1 MASLSEIVYNLR
13 NLVSAGRLS
22 DDTAIA
28 FNQLKFI
35 VNYKRAQYLRQD
47 YSKNY
52 FDNDFVYQDLGCLEM
67 ELADEAECCSF
78 ETGCQI
84 FRTKKVLPE
93 FVKLVDRF
101 GMKINAFNKT
111 KRFELVLPERFPFIG
126 NTKYPSLTEKI
137 FYLNNRLYSKNLY
150 GLNVRGILVN
160 PMDARSFVCG
170 NGPCYTE
177 ESQYPITADMLE
189 LITKDIM
196 QTELRMLTMTE
207 QDFENDAANDSTKP
221 ANTQQ

>member
-1 MASLSEIVYNLR
+1 MATLTEIVYNLR
-13 NLVSAGRLS
+13 NIVSSGRLT
-22 DDTAIA
+22 DDVTIT

-47 YSKNY
+47 YNKNY

-67 ELADEAECCSF
+67 ELADEAECCTF

-101 GMKINAFNKT
+101 GIKINAINKT
-111 KRFELVLPERFPFIG
+111 KRFELVLPERFPFVG

-150 GLNVRGILVN
+150 ALNIRGILAD
-160 PMDARSFVCG
+160 PMTAQEFICG
-170 NGPCYTE
+170 DGPCFTE
-177 ESQYPITADMLE
+177 RSQYPITADMLD

-196 QTELRMLTMTE
+196 QTELIMLISTG
-207 QDFENDAANDSTKP
+207 QDLENNAKYDNPLSANP
-221 ANTQQ
+221 GQ

>member
-160 PMDARSFVCG
+160 PMDARSFVCDD
-170 NGPCYTE
+170 GPCYTE
-177 ESQYPITADMLE
+177 ESQYPITADMLD

-196 QTELRMLTMTE
+196 QTELRMLMMTE
-207 QDFENDAANDSTKP
+207 QDFDNDASNDSTKP

>member
-22 DDTAIA
+22 DDTAIS

-160 PMDARSFVCG
+160 PMDARSFVCDD
-170 NGPCYTE
+170 GPCYTE
-177 ESQYPITADMLE
+177 ESQYPITADMLD

-196 QTELRMLTMTE
+196 QTELRMLMMTE
-207 QDFENDAANDSTKP
+207 QDFDNDASNDSTKP

>member
-1 MASLSEIVYNLR
+1 MATLTEIVFNLR
-13 NLVSAGRLS
+13 NLVVGGRPS
-22 DDTAIA
+22 DDIIISY
-28 FNQLKFI
+28 NQLKFI
-35 VNYKRAQYLRQD
+35 VGYKRAQYLRQD
-47 YSKNY
+47 YNKNY

-67 ELADEAECCSF
+67 ELADEAECCTF
-78 ETGCQI
+78 ETGCKI
-84 FRTKKVLPE
+84 FRTKKLLPQ

-101 GMKINAFNKT
+101 GMKINAINKT

-150 GLNVRGILVN
+150 GLNVRGILAN
-160 PMDARSFVCG
+160 PDDARGFVCG
-170 NGPCYTE
+170 DGPCFTE

-196 QTELRMLTMTE
+196 QTELRMLITTA
-207 QDFENDAANDSTKP
+207 QDLENDAKDNNSIT
-221 ANTQQ
+221 TTSQQ

>member
-22 DDTAIA
+22 DDTSIT

-84 FRTKKVLPE
+84 FRTKKV
-93 FVKLVDRF
+93 
-101 GMKINAFNKT
+101 
-111 KRFELVLPERFPFIG
+111 
-126 NTKYPSLTEKI
+126 
-137 FYLNNRLYSKNLY
+137 
-150 GLNVRGILVN
+150 
-160 PMDARSFVCG
+160 
-170 NGPCYTE
+170 
-177 ESQYPITADMLE
+177 
-189 LITKDIM
+189 
-196 QTELRMLTMTE
+196 
-207 QDFENDAANDSTKP
+207 
-221 ANTQQ
+221 

>member
-22 DDTAIA
+22 DDTSIT

-101 GMKINAFNKT
+101 GIKINAMNKT

-126 NTKYPSLTEKI
+126 NTKYPSLTEKV

-160 PMDARSFVCG
+160 PVDARGFACAD
-170 NGPCYTE
+170 GPCYTE

-196 QTELRMLTMTE
+196 QTELRMLMMTA
-207 QDFENDAANDSTKP
+207 QDFENDATNDSTKP
-221 ANTQQ
+221 VNTQQ

>member
-1 MASLSEIVYNLR
+1 MSTLSEIVYNLR
-13 NLVSAGRLS
+13 NLATAGRLS
-22 DDTAIA
+22 DDSIIT

-47 YSKNY
+47 YNKNY

-67 ELADEAECCSF
+67 ELADEAECCHF
-78 ETGCQI
+78 ETGCQL
-84 FRTKKVLPE
+84 FRTKNLLPE

-101 GMKINAFNKT
+101 GIKVNAINKT
-111 KRFELVLPERFPFIG
+111 KRFELVLPERFPFVG

-150 GLNVRGILVN
+150 ALNVRGILVN
-160 PMDARSFVCG
+160 PIDARGFVCG
-170 NGPCYTE
+170 DGPCYTE

-196 QTELRMLTMTE
+196 QTELKILLMTG
-207 QDFENDAANDSTKP
+207 QDFENNAKYDNTLPNSTP
-221 ANTQQ
+221 Q